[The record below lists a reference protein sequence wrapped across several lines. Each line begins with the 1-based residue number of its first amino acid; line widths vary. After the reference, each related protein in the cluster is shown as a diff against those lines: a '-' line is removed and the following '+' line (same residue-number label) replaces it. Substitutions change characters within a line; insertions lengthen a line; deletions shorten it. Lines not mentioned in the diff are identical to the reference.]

1 VALAKNLPK
10 RVREGRR
17 DEGAKIG
24 EKEEL
29 VGELIPAMKIRGH
42 DPAPIREMDGTLQI

>member
-10 RVREGRR
+10 RVREGTR

-29 VGELIPAMKIRGH
+29 VGSLSPR
-42 DPAPIREMDGTLQI
+42 